1 MLAAVLLLAPAVAR
15 ADTLAGRVTD
25 PAGKP
30 VAAAS
35 VMIFHGL
42 RLEATLTTDAQGR
55 YGPRRLTAGTY
66 DVLVAAV
73 GFVAEPVAVVITDGN
88 VAIEQDIRV
97 VPLPASEYVVVTA
110 PPLGADALWSVT
122 RNGTVFNR
130 ADVLRLQAAS
140 LADVLRLV
148 PGLNASATGSGATGL
163 SMWGGATRDVLI
175 LVDGVPQTFLG
186 GAIDPADISAVDIE
200 RVEVVR
206 GLDTTASGVRAAS
219 ALVRVS
225 TLAASAPR
233 AELTAEGGTE
243 PNGRI
248 AAVVAGDRAA
258 WKWNAST
265 EWLGT
270 RGQAGRHTASGA
282 TVSNDDAERRSASA
296 SVLWQDRPAWFLR
309 WQGRAQHTS
318 HGNPGPWGT
327 NPLGVPFEIDAL
339 SRTTT
344 RTESTSLSGMT
355 PGPVHATNRF
365 DISFAHWRSSTTQ
378 PFVTQDI
385 ATRRFQFRYHIDR
398 SFGAAMTV
406 SIGAE
411 REWEFAADSFVR
423 DTAGA
428 PVALHRSFASYYL
441 DGQRSFGTRVFVTGN
456 VRYDL
461 LQRLPLDG
469 NDTAEAYRPALDR
482 EVRHLFN
489 GRGAGTVVVHRGGD
503 GSAVIVRFKGGTA
516 VKAPTA
522 EDIGF
527 SENPRLRPERSASLV
542 GGVETTLPGGRA
554 TITAEGFAFLF
565 DDLIVP
571 VVVQRDHVRRVAVD
585 NIGRSRARGVTVGAS
600 VRLSGHGVAS
610 GNLTWLDTR
619 VLNADCRCDVRTS
632 WLALSAGDRL
642 VRRPRLA
649 GSASLVLTAGDH
661 TAFVT
666 AGGRGSML
674 DLEPTEGQQVFS
686 NSGYLTLSAGVAI
699 SLGRPG
705 VHLLARVTNL
715 LDRQYE
721 EVLGYPAPRRAA
733 VIGVRLAAR

>member
-1 MLAAVLLLAPAVAR
+1 MLAAVLLLAPAVAL

-30 VAAAS
+30 LAGAS
-35 VMIFHGL
+35 VMIFRGV

-55 YGPRRLTAGTY
+55 YGPRQLTAGSY

-73 GFVAEPVAVVITDGN
+73 GFIAEPIAVVITDGTA
-88 VAIEQDIRV
+88 AIEQDIRV

-110 PPLGADALWSVT
+110 PPLGADALWSVA
-122 RNGTVFNR
+122 RNRTVFNR
-130 ADVLRLQAAS
+130 DDVLRLQAAS

-148 PGLNASATGSGATGL
+148 PGLNVSATGSGASDL
-163 SMWGGATRDVLI
+163 SVWGGATRDVLI
-175 LVDGVPQTFLG
+175 LIDGVPQTFLG
-186 GAIDPADISAVDIE
+186 GAIDPTDISAVDIE

-206 GLDTTASGVRAAS
+206 GLDSTASGIRAAS
-219 ALVRVS
+219 ALIRVS
-225 TLAASAPR
+225 TLAAAAR
-233 AELTAEGGTE
+233 RTEVTAEGGTE
-243 PNGRI
+243 PSGRV
-248 AAVVAGDRAA
+248 AAVVARDRAA

-265 EWLGT
+265 EWVGT

-282 TVSNDDAERRSASA
+282 TVTNDDAERRSASA
-296 SVLWQDRPAWFLR
+296 SVLWQDRPEWFLR

-318 HGNPGPWGT
+318 HGNPGPWGA
-327 NPLGVPFEIDAL
+327 NPLAEPFEIDEL

-344 RTESTSLSGMT
+344 RTESTSVSGMAS
-355 PGPVHATNRF
+355 GPALVTHRF
-365 DISFAHWRSSTTQ
+365 DISFAHWHSSTTL
-378 PFVTQDI
+378 PFVSQEI
-385 ATRRFQFRYHIDR
+385 ATRRFQFRYHIDLP
-398 SFGAAMTV
+398 FGPSTTV
-406 SIGAE
+406 SIGSE

-428 PVALHRSFASYYL
+428 PVSLHRSFASYYL
-441 DGQRSFGTRVFVTGN
+441 DGQRSFGARMFVTGN

-469 NDTAEAYRPALDR
+469 NDTAAAYRPTLDR

-489 GRGAGTVVVHRGGD
+489 GRGAGTLVVHRGGD
-503 GSAVIVRFKGGTA
+503 GRAVIVRLKGGTA

-542 GGVETTLPGGRA
+542 GGVEATLPGGRA

-571 VVVQRDHVRRVAVD
+571 VVVQRDRVRRVAVD
-585 NIGRSRARGVTVGAS
+585 NIGRSRARGVTLGAS
-600 VRLSGHGVAS
+600 MRLSGHGVAS

-619 VLNADCRCDVRTS
+619 VLTADCRCDVSTS

-649 GSASLVLTAGDH
+649 GSASLVLTAGNH
-661 TAFVT
+661 TGFVT
-666 AGGRGSML
+666 AGGRGAML

-686 NSGYLTLSAGVAI
+686 NSGYVTLSAGVAI

-733 VIGVRLAAR
+733 VIGLRLSGR